1 MKKFTTELAQATIF
15 VAIAFAPMWIWLYN
29 MKP

>member
-1 MKKFTTELAQATIF
+1 MKQLMIDLAQATLF
-15 VAIAFAPMWIWLYN
+15 VAITFAPLWFYLYN

>member
-1 MKKFTTELAQATIF
+1 MKQFFTELAQATIF
-15 VAIAFAPMWIWLYN
+15 VAITFAPMWIWLYN